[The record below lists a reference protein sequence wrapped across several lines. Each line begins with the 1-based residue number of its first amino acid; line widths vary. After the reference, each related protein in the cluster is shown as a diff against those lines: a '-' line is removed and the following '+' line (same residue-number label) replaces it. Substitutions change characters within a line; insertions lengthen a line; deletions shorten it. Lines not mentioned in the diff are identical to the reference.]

1 MYSEEFNYI
10 CDKIEGRRLMNEK
23 RYETHKIPYG
33 YPVNSGYE
41 GWVGTKFMLFPTEQ
55 EYLDWADWYNHQDE
69 AE

>member
-1 MYSEEFNYI
+1 ME
-10 CDKIEGRRLMNEK
+10 EK

-33 YPVNSGYE
+33 YVVNSGYE
-41 GWVGTKFMLFPTEQ
+41 GWIGTKFMLFTTEQ